1 MKLLGTLPLPD
12 NARSWSYPVC
22 KAARATTP
30 QALLRATTAG
40 LKPEMVTLELTE
52 FSVPVDGRLVR
63 GWALKADHL
72 PIEKL
77 RRIPGFIEATPV
89 AMAPVKVG
97 PPFPSFQKKELS

>member
-12 NARSWSYPVC
+12 NASSWSYPVC
-22 KAARATTP
+22 KAPRATTP
-30 QALLRATTAG
+30 QALLRASTAG

-52 FSVPVDGRLVR
+52 FSMPVDGRLVR

-77 RRIPGFIEATPV
+77 RRIPGFIEAKPSDSD
-89 AMAPVKVG
+89 MANIALAT
-97 PPFPSFQKKELS
+97 PSFQQKESS